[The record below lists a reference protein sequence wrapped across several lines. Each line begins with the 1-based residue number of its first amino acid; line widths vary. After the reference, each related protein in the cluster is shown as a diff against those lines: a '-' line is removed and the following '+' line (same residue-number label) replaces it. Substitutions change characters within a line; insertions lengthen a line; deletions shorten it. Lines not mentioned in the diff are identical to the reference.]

1 MISQAEII
9 VGTEEQNI
17 VAIAGNV
24 RRLATADHPGTPQQ
38 TTAFD
43 LFKFVLYCSGHSKP
57 SHCQPAYYTKV
68 DNVSKKRTLQ
78 MAAPCILCSNSPNA
92 TCLFLR

>member
-9 VGTEEQNI
+9 IGTEEQNI

-38 TTAFD
+38 A
-43 LFKFVLYCSGHSKP
+43 
-57 SHCQPAYYTKV
+57 
-68 DNVSKKRTLQ
+68 
-78 MAAPCILCSNSPNA
+78 
-92 TCLFLR
+92 